1 MNLKERLAKLKEEML
16 GLREGIERG
25 DTDAIDRATG
35 LREEIEATQ
44 AKVDAAERAKG
55 LLAFMGNQGGR
66 EREPQGMRA
75 DTLGQRVARDVV
87 GKAVRGE
94 RNDIIVSATKANG
107 IHTLPAA
114 LAPGGTGPNV
124 TFDTNVVESTAR
136 RQLVMEDLLGS
147 ETIEGNTLTYFVVD
161 TTADGTPAWV
171 AENGQKPAA
180 NFAEPTPVTEA
191 LSKVAMHY
199 KETDELLEDASWLA
213 SSIDNR
219 ALYQFKLKA
228 DSDLLNGNS
237 SIGLKG
243 LLQRNGIQA
252 AAYKDGGLADAI
264 FDAMTKVQLGS
275 GFASD
280 AVVINP
286 ADYQGLR
293 LAKDGNGQYYG
304 GGFFAGQYGSG
315 AIMEKPP
322 IWGLRT
328 CVTPSIAAGT
338 ILVGAYRLGGS
349 VISKGGITV
358 EVTNTNEDDFV
369 HNRVTIRVERRMG
382 LAVRYPKAFVKLS
395 KA

>member
-1 MNLKERLAKLKEEML
+1 M
-16 GLREGIERG
+16 
-25 DTDAIDRATG
+25 
-35 LREEIEATQ
+35 
-44 AKVDAAERAKG
+44 
-55 LLAFMGNQGGR
+55 
-66 EREPQGMRA
+66 
-75 DTLGQRVARDVV
+75 
-87 GKAVRGE
+87 RGE
-94 RNDIIVSATKANG
+94 RNDIIISTAKAND

-124 TFDTNVVESTAR
+124 TFDTDVVESTAR

-369 HNRVTIRVERRMG
+369 HNRVTIRIERRMG